1 MKVFENIEPL
11 KVYLSSLEKGTSIGF
26 VPTMGSL
33 HKGHLE
39 LIKKSKQTNQITV
52 CSIFINKIQFNIEED
67 YIKYP
72 RNNELDTSLLTEE
85 NCDCLF
91 IPSPETVFPNN
102 YVYKKY
108 ELGTIESILE
118 GTHRPGHFQGV
129 CNVVERLIDI
139 INPTKLYLGLKDLQ
153 QCKVIEKMLSL
164 NQLEDVIKIEFCETI
179 RNQNGLAL
187 SSRNERLS
195 EKGLVNAQAL
205 SKTLQYAKEQI
216 LMNDEP
222 THISLLE
229 QKCINMITEKGF
241 ESVDYFS
248 FVDYLFHPI
257 EQKSNPKKPAYILT
271 AAIIEGVRLID
282 NIIL

>member
-11 KVYLSSLEKGTSIGF
+11 KAYLSSLEKGTSIGF

-39 LIKKSKQTNQITV
+39 LIKNSKQTNQVTV

-72 RNNELDTSLLTEE
+72 RNKELDMTLLTEA

-91 IPSPETVFPNN
+91 IPSLETVFSKN
-102 YVYKKY
+102 YNYKNY
-108 ELGTIESILE
+108 NLGPIESILE

-129 CNVVERLIDI
+129 CNVVERLIEI

-164 NQLEDVIKIEFCETI
+164 NQLEDAIKIEFCETI

-205 SKTLQYAKEQI
+205 SKTLRYAKEQI
-216 LMNDEP
+216 FMNDEP
-222 THISLLE
+222 IHISLLE
-229 QKCINMITEKGF
+229 QKCINMIKEKGF

-248 FVDYLFHPI
+248 FVDHHFHPI
-257 EQKSNPKKPAYILT
+257 EQKSNPKKPVYILT